1 MNEAHPARSPNFL
14 RDQFILT
21 AILVVAL
28 ICRSSL
34 VSTPK
39 PQTEIAKHPAP
50 VSVESE
56 QLAVAR

>member
-1 MNEAHPARSPNFL
+1 MNEAKSTKSPNFL

-34 VSTPK
+34 VSSPK
-39 PQTEIAKHPAP
+39 PQTELAKQPAS
-50 VSVESE
+50 VSVGSE
-56 QLAVAR
+56 KIADAR